1 MNNRGQILGGG
12 EARRSRRQLLVQGGG
27 HGGGMVLAVEKG
39 EAQAIADGGPKLLLV
54 QR

>member
-1 MNNRGQILGGG
+1 MNGGG
-12 EARRSRRQLLVQGGG
+12 EARRSRRQLLAQGGAG
-27 HGGGMVLAVEKG
+27 HGDGMGLAVDKG